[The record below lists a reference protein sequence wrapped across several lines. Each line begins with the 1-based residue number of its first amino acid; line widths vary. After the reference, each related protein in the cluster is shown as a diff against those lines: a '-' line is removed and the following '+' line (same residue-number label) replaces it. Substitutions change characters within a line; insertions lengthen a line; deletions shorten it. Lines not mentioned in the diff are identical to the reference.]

1 MNLRFEGDQQLLA
14 SPLIPKKRRDSC
26 RLCINLARSN
36 SFNITESRDSMMD
49 LFTPLLPPDRLHPNF
64 KNLLSDNSWDV
75 REVLAD
81 WAKGFIDRDNKF
93 VREFQTTFNSCWWE
107 LYLYAVFKSLDIDID
122 FSFDAP
128 DFVARDIPMVVEAV
142 ISSHA
147 ENSTPEWMKS
157 VSDLTGGGHIEQRY
171 TETLARLYNSL
182 DAKRRLF
189 DRRYSGLPHVQG
201 KSFVIALHNF
211 GTPDSFQLGDVAM
224 QRLLYDIEERETFL
238 KNESIPLPLGIFNRS
253 EFECVSAVM
262 YSSVATYGKVRALG
276 RSTEQFV
283 FQAIRIRNNS
293 ELISIAAD
301 KPDYIES
308 LRDGLRVFHNP
319 NATAPLPFGLFE
331 QPDVRE
337 FRVIDG
343 EMLTTCHP
351 EGDLCMR
358 QVMRIAPH
366 GADL

>member
-1 MNLRFEGDQQLLA
+1 
-14 SPLIPKKRRDSC
+14 
-26 RLCINLARSN
+26 
-36 SFNITESRDSMMD
+36 MD
-49 LFTPLLPPDRLHPNF
+49 LFTPLVTPNRQHPNF
-64 KNLLSDNSWDV
+64 KRLMSESDWDV

-107 LYLYAVFKSLDIDID
+107 LYLYAVFKSLDINVD

-128 DFVARDIPMVVEAV
+128 DFVARDLPMVVEAV

-147 ENSTPEWMKS
+147 ENATPEWKKS
-157 VSDLTGGGHIEQRY
+157 ISDLTGGRHIEQRY

-182 DAKRRLF
+182 DAKRRLY

-224 QRLLYDIEERETFL
+224 QRLLYDLEERKKFS
-238 KNESIPLPLGIFNRS
+238 KNENISLPLGIFNHP
-253 EFECVSAVM
+253 EFACVSAVI

-283 FQAIRIRNNS
+283 FQATRIRNNS
-293 ELISIAAD
+293 ELISIAAN
-301 KPDYIES
+301 KGDYIES

-319 NATAPLPFGLFE
+319 NAKIPLPFELFD
-331 QPDVRE
+331 PLDVRE
-337 FRVIDG
+337 FRMING

-351 EGDLCMR
+351 DGDLCMR
-358 QVMRIAPH
+358 QVMRLSQH
-366 GADL
+366 D